1 MSLLFLIFLSQ
12 FFLAGSLIWVAQ
24 NSHNCSIFGRFAN
37 SSKTCA
43 NEITL
48 KEILK
53 KLRKYEIQIRKA
65 INSHM
70 QGDFHSIFKGSGLE
84 FDDVRPYQYGDDI
97 RTIDWNVSAKGHGT
111 FVKTFREEKEQ
122 TVFFILDVSAS
133 EDIGSPGKTKADI
146 GKEICGVLALSA
158 VKESSHVGLICFS
171 DIKEKYIKPTKGQ
184 SQAYQIISAL
194 ESLKPKSLRTNLN
207 KAISFALNTVKRR
220 SVIIL
225 ISDFIDEGFYSN
237 LKSLARRHDLVVI
250 HISDKRETKLPKL
263 GIIPALDKETNRTIW
278 INTSFGGFRE
288 KVMKRYEERKEELN
302 KFSRKHEINFI
313 SLDTDEEYVPQLL
326 KLFKMRNKSLK
337 TS

>member
-1 MSLLFLIFLSQ
+1 L
-12 FFLAGSLIWVAQ
+12 
-24 NSHNCSIFGRFAN
+24 RD
-37 SSKTCA
+37 
-43 NEITL
+43 
-48 KEILK
+48 ILK

-133 EDIGSPGKTKADI
+133 EDIGSPGRTKADI
-146 GKEICGVLALSA
+146 AKEICGVLALSS
-158 VKESSHVGLICFS
+158 VKESSHVGLICYS
-171 DIKEKYIKPTKGQ
+171 DVKEKYFKPTKGH
-184 SQAYQIISAL
+184 SQAYEIISAL
-194 ESLKPKSLRTNLN
+194 ATLKPKSLKTNLS
-207 KAISFALNTVKRR
+207 KAMSFALNTIKRR

-225 ISDFIDEGFYSN
+225 ISDFIDDGYFQN

-250 HISDKRETKLPKL
+250 QISDKRETRLPKL
-263 GIIPALDKETNRTIW
+263 GIIPALDKETRKTIW

-288 KVMKRYEERKEELN
+288 KVAKRYEERRTELE
-302 KFSRKHEINFI
+302 KFSRKHQINFL
-313 SLDTDEEYVPQLL
+313 SLDTDEDYVPQLL
-326 KLFKMRNKSLK
+326 KLFKVRNKSLK
-337 TS
+337 TT